1 MNYKKSNIIAIIA
14 IIINCFITAACIVT
28 INSSDSTTLFSVWAL
43 SANLGWGL
51 LLVAVVNL
59 YK

>member
-1 MNYKKSNIIAIIA
+1 MNYKKSNIIALIA

-28 INSSDSTTLFSVWAL
+28 ISSSDSTTLSSVWAL
-43 SANLGWGL
+43 FANLGWGL

>member
-28 INSSDSTTLFSVWAL
+28 INSSDSTLSSVWAL
-43 SANLGWGL
+43 FANLGWGL

-59 YK
+59 HK

>member
-28 INSSDSTTLFSVWAL
+28 INSSDSTTLYSVWAL
-43 SANLGWGL
+43 FANLGWSL

-59 YK
+59 HK